1 MKENLTELQKELRKN
16 RLQSYFFLVLMIAGV
31 IYSTYLYLD
40 LQQKKEELLS
50 SNNLL
55 EIQRNQLDSSLMAL
69 KNSKASLAMKD
80 SLIQRQKVLNEL
92 IASVLSAEDSGE
104 VPADRE
110 GILQVLENKK
120 KAEQAKLQAYETE
133 RSKLIQDLYSSSEQ
147 RRVQARNT
155 LLKQYSQDD
164 QLLPDLLA
172 YSKGKITSDN
182 QESVWQIIY
191 LLEQL
196 DSDFLQQQDAQ
207 LNDFFAAAE
216 AAQLVGTSTR
226 ARIKII
232 EKRMKRKS

>member
-1 MKENLTELQKELRKN
+1 M
-16 RLQSYFFLVLMIAGV
+16 
-31 IYSTYLYLD
+31 
-40 LQQKKEELLS
+40 
-50 SNNLL
+50 
-55 EIQRNQLDSSLMAL
+55 
-69 KNSKASLAMKD
+69 
-80 SLIQRQKVLNEL
+80 
-92 IASVLSAEDSGE
+92 
-104 VPADRE
+104 
-110 GILQVLENKK
+110 
-120 KAEQAKLQAYETE
+120 
-133 RSKLIQDLYSSSEQ
+133 
-147 RRVQARNT
+147 QARNT

-207 LNDFFAAAE
+207 LKDFFAAAE